1 MCEIEI
7 SAQIIKLLKGGKNLL
22 AFSHGVDSTALF
34 YILNDL
40 GVNFDIAIVDYN
52 IRKESKNEVK
62 QAQNLAL
69 KFSKIC
75 HTKSVFLDVKN
86 FEKNARDE
94 RYAFFNELCK
104 TYGYTNLILA
114 HQLNDLF
121 EWFLM
126 QLSKGAG
133 LSELIGM
140 KECERRENFT
150 LIRPLLG
157 VSKDELL
164 GFLNKQNLEY
174 FIDETNL
181 KIDYKRNFFRHKFA
195 EPFLAKFKSGIKK
208 SFEFLNEDV
217 RNLEPK
223 IKRVKEQFYVVKND
237 KNALRGI
244 DKVAKIFGI
253 LMSENQRK
261 ICLSDCVISGKM
273 AIGVRDDLIFITP
286 FIKTK
291 MDKRFKECCRI
302 KKIPKLNRP
311 YLFLINFNLLL

>member
-34 YILNDL
+34 YILDEF
-40 GVNFDIAIVDYN
+40 GINFDIAIVDYN
-52 IRKESKNEVK
+52 LRDESKNEVK
-62 QAQNLAL
+62 KAQKLAL
-69 KFSKIC
+69 KFNKTC
-75 HTKSVFLDVKN
+75 HTKSVFLGSSN

-104 TYGYTNLILA
+104 THGYTNLILA

-133 LSELIGM
+133 LSELVGM

-164 GFLNKQNLEY
+164 GFLNRRNLEY
-174 FIDETNL
+174 FVDETNL
-181 KIDYKRNFFRHKFA
+181 KTDYKRNFFRHEFS
-195 EPFLAKFKSGIKK
+195 EPFLAKFKSGVKK
-208 SFEFLNEDV
+208 SFEFLNEDA

-223 IKRVKEQFYVVKND
+223 IKRVKEQFYLIKND

-273 AIGVRDDLIFITP
+273 AVGVRDDLIFITP
-286 FIKTK
+286 FVKTK
-291 MDKRFKECCRI
+291 MDKIFKERCR
-302 KKIPKLNRP
+302 KRKIPNLSRP
-311 YLFLINFNLLL
+311 YLFYIDFKIIH